1 MMELK
6 GRDGRPYIGQTLLSF
21 FGLLF
26 FSDWFLLAIFYS
38 AGFSGSGGGVLHF
51 FFFFRVHVLGYL
63 FVFVFVFV
71 FVCLSDSRYVIFFSF
86 ALESRRVCV
95 RFFFFFL
102 QLFATTNSFFFV
114 TPILIRL

>member
-1 MMELK
+1 ME
-6 GRDGRPYIGQTLLSF
+6 GHTSGRPCYPFLVCYFFRIGFYWPFSIVRGSPGLVGVF
-21 FGLLF
+21 F
-26 FSDWFLLAIFYS
+26 I
-38 AGFSGSGGGVLHF
+38 F